1 MPGFSQMELIASLY
15 ASAMLLCLLFFFLA
29 MLRRM
34 HHLSSPTRI
43 RTAPPAVEVRSLN
56 HWTPTGVL
64 SLHLFSLKD
73 NYKSSL
79 ESIKG
84 RHRDYPCTPCPHPG
98 IAFSP
103 LSIFLL
109 RKVFSF
115 FFWPRLNVHW
125 HILCFSCCC
134 CLFALLEMSLKK
146 LQQPPT
152 LPSPSWISACL
163 NLFIFK

>member
-1 MPGFSQMELIASLY
+1 MH
-15 ASAMLLCLLFFFLA
+15 LLCCSVSFFFLA

-56 HWTPTGVL
+56 HWTPRGVL

-84 RHRDYPCTPCPHPG
+84 RHRDYPYTPCPHPC

-103 LSIFLL
+103 LSIFLM

-115 FFWPRLNVHW
+115 FFFGQGWMY
-125 HILCFSCCC
+125 IDTSFAFFCCC
-134 CLFALLEMSLKK
+134 CLFALLEMSLRK
-146 LQQPPT
+146 LQQPP
-152 LPSPSWISACL
+152 PSLAHPESL
-163 NLFIFK
+163 HV